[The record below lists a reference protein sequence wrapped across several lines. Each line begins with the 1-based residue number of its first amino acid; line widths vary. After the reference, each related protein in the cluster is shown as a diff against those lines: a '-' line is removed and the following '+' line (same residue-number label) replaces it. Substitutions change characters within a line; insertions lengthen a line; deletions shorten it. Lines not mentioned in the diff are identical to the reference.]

1 MRWVMSAVWSK
12 DLSRGRHETG
22 PSVLPFRHQTR
33 PPAPTTR
40 GGAGSRGRRLQPV
53 VLLSALR
60 YWSPT
65 MPAVSRRG
73 SKRMNA
79 LVTRLAAPGMYRY
92 FRSRRA
98 VMPSR
103 AASRV
108 GISHLRSGVKLS
120 PAVISLTTPPGVKV
134 VIETLRP
141 RYSWNKPQ
149 PKWTRKALVAEYAV

>member
-1 MRWVMSAVWSK
+1 MRWVMRAVWAK
-12 DLSRGRHETG
+12 ALPHGRRSAG
-22 PSVLPFRHQTR
+22 LSVLPVRHQTPR
-33 PPAPTTR
+33 STSGPGAAPSWQ
-40 GGAGSRGRRLQPV
+40 AAVQPV

-73 SKRMNA
+73 SMRMNA
-79 LVTRLAAPGMYRY
+79 LVRRLAAPGTYRY

-103 AASRV
+103 AARFV
-108 GISHLRSGVKLS
+108 GISHLRSGVKLL

-141 RYSWNKPQ
+141 SYSWNKPQ